1 MEKFC
6 LKWNDFK
13 ANVSSSFNV
22 LRKEEEL
29 FDVTLVSDDEHH
41 IAAHKLILSAS
52 SEFFK
57 NIIKKANHSNPL
69 IFLSGVTSKEL
80 YRIMDYIYQGEVQ
93 LLQDDLDSFMEI
105 ANKLKIGGLYGAV
118 AENEDDEKTKEP
130 KFEYDMNCSKDFIE
144 DVNEPNQKARIRT
157 KTSDRTI
164 AISVQENDSMYTEAK
179 QAVDELVTKDGD
191 IWVCK
196 TCGKTTKTSGQI
208 RLHAEMHIEGLS
220 FPCLLCDSTFRSR
233 KSLCD
238 HKYHKHK

>member
-41 IAAHKLILSAS
+41 IAAHKLILSVS
-52 SEFFK
+52 SDFFK
-57 NIIKKANHSNPL
+57 NIIRKSNHSNPL

-80 YRIMDYIYQGEVQ
+80 YRIMDYIYEGEVQ
-93 LLQDDLDSFMEI
+93 LLQDDLDSFLEI
-105 ANKLKIGGLYGAV
+105 ANKLKIGGLYGAL
-118 AENEDDEKTKEP
+118 AENEGDEKTEEP

-144 DVNEPNQKARIRT
+144 DVIESNQKARTRT
-157 KTSDRTI
+157 KTTDRTI

-179 QAVDELVTKDGD
+179 QAVDEIVTKDGD
-191 IWVCK
+191 IWLCK

-208 RLHAEMHIEGLS
+208 RLHAEIHIEGLS

>member
-6 LKWNDFK
+6 LRWNDFK
-13 ANVSSSFNV
+13 TNVSSSFNV

-57 NIIKKANHSNPL
+57 NIFKKANHSNPL

-238 HKYHKHK
+238 HKYHKH

>member
-6 LKWNDFK
+6 LRWNDFK
-13 ANVSSSFNV
+13 TNVSSSFNV

-57 NIIKKANHSNPL
+57 NIFKKANHSNPL

>member
-1 MEKFC
+1 M
-6 LKWNDFK
+6 
-13 ANVSSSFNV
+13 
-22 LRKEEEL
+22 

-57 NIIKKANHSNPL
+57 NIIKKSNHSNPL

-118 AENEDDEKTKEP
+118 AEIEDDEKTKEP

>member
-6 LKWNDFK
+6 LRWNDFK
-13 ANVSSSFNV
+13 TNVSSSFNV

-29 FDVTLVSDDEHH
+29 FYVTLVSDDEHH

-233 KSLCD
+233 KSLSD